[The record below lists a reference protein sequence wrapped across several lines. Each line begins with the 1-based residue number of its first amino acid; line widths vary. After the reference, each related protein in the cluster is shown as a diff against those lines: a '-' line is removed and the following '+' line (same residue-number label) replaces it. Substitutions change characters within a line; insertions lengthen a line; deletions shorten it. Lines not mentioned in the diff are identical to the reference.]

1 MITLVPPAE
10 DIAVPPLILGM
21 GQVDDRI
28 GEAVATD
35 EELVDREFIR
45 IELGLVDAAAVIVLS
60 VVFSNVVATELFLS
74 VVFSHVI
81 GAVLVL
87 SAVLSR
93 VIATVLVI
101 SVVCSCV
108 VAAVLVMGVMEV
120 VISVEFQGSVLV
132 PPSVVSCWL
141 DEVEAPHI
149 LCRFDKM
156 AKNVSDS
163 HILCNEAILCS
174 VFLAYAPFK
183 KIHVSY

>member
-35 EELVDREFIR
+35 EELVDREFSR

-93 VIATVLVI
+93 VIATVLV
-101 SVVCSCV
+101 CSCV

-120 VISVEFQGSVLV
+120 EISVEFQGSVLV